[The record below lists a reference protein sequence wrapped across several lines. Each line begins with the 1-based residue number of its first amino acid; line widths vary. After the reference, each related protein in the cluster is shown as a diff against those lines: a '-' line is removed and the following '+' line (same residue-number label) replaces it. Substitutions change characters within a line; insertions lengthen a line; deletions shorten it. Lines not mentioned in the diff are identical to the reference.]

1 MLFKQKNTNLAS
13 TSYILVTGAAGFIG
27 SRICE
32 LLEGRG
38 VHVVAIDN
46 FDPYYDVRL
55 KHYRWGRLKPLGHIE
70 CHEIDITNVPALED
84 LFSQYAFDAVINM
97 AAMAGVRYSI
107 ENPHKYIKVN
117 TEGFLGLLE
126 VMRKFDVK
134 QVVQASTSSLYAGL
148 QMPFL
153 ETLDVRTP
161 ISPYAASKLG
171 SEALGY
177 TYTNLHG
184 FDVTVLR
191 YFTVYG
197 PAGRPDMAPFRFAE
211 WCLRGEKIQ
220 LFGDGKQSRDFTF
233 VDDIALGTIAALERR
248 IPGFEILNL
257 GGGGERTTI
266 LEMIEMIGEIS
277 GKRPIVEFL
286 PVAQGDMLHTQASI
300 EKAVRKLNWR
310 PKTSIEQGY
319 SALVQWHLEHRDVVK
334 KLVM

>member
-1 MLFKQKNTNLAS
+1 MFNKH
-13 TSYILVTGAAGFIG
+13 ILVTGAAGFIG
-27 SRICE
+27 SRMCE
-32 LLEGRG
+32 LLEG
-38 VHVVAIDN
+38 HNIYAVAIDN
-46 FDPYYDVRL
+46 FDAYYDVSL
-55 KHYRWGRLKPLGHIE
+55 KRHRWEKLEQLEHIQCCE
-70 CHEIDITNVPALED
+70 MDITDIPMLED
-84 LFSQYAFDAVINM
+84 LFAKYAFDAVVNL

-107 ENPHKYIKVN
+107 ENPHEYFKVN
-117 TEGFLGLLE
+117 TSGFVGLLE
-126 VMRKFDVK
+126 VMRKFNV
-134 QVVQASTSSLYAGL
+134 QQIVQASTSSLYAGL

-171 SEALGY
+171 AEALGY
-177 TYTNLHG
+177 TYSSLHE

-233 VDDIALGTIAALERR
+233 VDDIALGTIAALEKRL
-248 IPGFEILNL
+248 PGFEIINL

-277 GKRPIVEFL
+277 GKKPIIEFL

-300 EKAVRKLNWR
+300 HKANEILNWR
-310 PKTSIEQGY
+310 PNTSIEQGY
-319 SALVQWHLEHRDVVK
+319 YELVQWHKHHRD
-334 KLVM
+334 LVTLMKM

>member
-1 MLFKQKNTNLAS
+1 MAFNK
-13 TSYILVTGAAGFIG
+13 YILVTGAAGFIG

-32 LLEGRG
+32 LLEGQGIR
-38 VHVVAIDN
+38 VVAIDN

-55 KHYRWGRLKPLGHIE
+55 KHYRWEKLKQLGHIE
-70 CHEIDITNVPALED
+70 CHEMDITDVPALES
-84 LFSQYAFDAVINM
+84 LFAKFAFDAVVNM

-107 ENPHKYIKVN
+107 ENPQKYFKVN
-117 TEGFLGLLE
+117 TSGFVGLLE

-134 QVVQASTSSLYAGL
+134 QIVQASTSSLYAGL

-171 SEALGY
+171 AEALGY
-177 TYTNLHG
+177 TYSSLHG

-211 WCLRGEKIQ
+211 WCLREEEIQ

-233 VDDIALGTIAALERR
+233 VDDIASGTIAALEKRL
-248 IPGFEILNL
+248 PGFEIINL

-266 LEMIEMIGEIS
+266 LEMIEMIGEIA
-277 GKRPIVEFL
+277 GKKPIIEFL

-300 EKAVRKLNWR
+300 EKAQEKLNWK
-310 PKTSIEQGY
+310 PETSLITGLLKTIEFHTE
-319 SALVQWHLEHRDVVK
+319 LRDK
-334 KLVM
+334 PYQMI

>member
-1 MLFKQKNTNLAS
+1 MAFNR
-13 TSYILVTGAAGFIG
+13 YILVTGAAGFIG
-27 SRICE
+27 ARICE
-32 LLEGRG
+32 LLKERD

-55 KHYRWGRLKPLGHIE
+55 KRYRWERLKQLGHIE
-70 CHEIDITNVPALED
+70 CYEMDITDVPALEG
-84 LFSQYAFDAVINM
+84 LFAKYAFDAVVNM

-107 ENPHKYIKVN
+107 ENPNKYFKVN
-117 TEGFLGLLE
+117 TSGFVGLLE
-126 VMRKFDVK
+126 VMRKSDVK
-134 QVVQASTSSLYAGL
+134 QIVQASTSSLYAGL

-171 SEALGY
+171 AEALGY
-177 TYTNLHG
+177 TYSSLHG
-184 FDVTVLR
+184 FDITVLR

-233 VDDIALGTIAALERR
+233 VDDIALGTIAALEKRL
-248 IPGFEILNL
+248 PGFEIINL

-266 LEMIEMIGEIS
+266 LEMIKMIGEIS
-277 GKRPIVEFL
+277 GNRPIIEFL
-286 PVAQGDMLHTQASI
+286 PVALGDMLHTQASI
-300 EKAVRKLNWR
+300 EKAQEKLNWK

-319 SALVQWHLEHRDVVK
+319 SALVQWHQENHD
-334 KLVM
+334 LVELIKM

>member
-1 MLFKQKNTNLAS
+1 M
-13 TSYILVTGAAGFIG
+13 
-27 SRICE
+27 R
-32 LLEGRG
+32 
-38 VHVVAIDN
+38 VVAIDN

-55 KHYRWGRLKPLGHIE
+55 KSYRWEKLKQLGHIE
-70 CHEIDITNVPALED
+70 CHEMDITDILALEG
-84 LFSQYAFDAVINM
+84 LFSEYAFDAVVNM
-97 AAMAGVRYSI
+97 AAMAGVRFSI
-107 ENPHKYIKVN
+107 ENPHKYFNVN
-117 TEGFLGLLE
+117 TSGFVGLLE
-126 VMRKFDVK
+126 LMRKFNVK
-134 QVVQASTSSLYAGL
+134 QIIQASTSSLYAGL

-171 SEALGY
+171 AEALGY
-177 TYTNLHG
+177 TYSCLHG

-211 WCLRGEKIQ
+211 WCIRGEKIQ
-220 LFGDGKQSRDFTF
+220 LFGDGKQSRDFTY
-233 VDDIALGTIAALERR
+233 VDDIALGTIAALEKRL
-248 IPGFEILNL
+248 PGFEIINL

-277 GKRPIVEFL
+277 GKKPIIEFL

-300 EKAVRKLNWR
+300 EKANKKLNWS

-319 SALVQWHLEHRDVVK
+319 S
-334 KLVM
+334 KLVHWHQQNRDLVELMKM

>member
-1 MLFKQKNTNLAS
+1 MLAS
-13 TSYILVTGAAGFIG
+13 ECTA
-27 SRICE
+27 
-32 LLEGRG
+32 
-38 VHVVAIDN
+38 VVAVDN
-46 FDPYYDVRL
+46 FDPYYDVHL
-55 KHYRWGRLKPLGHIE
+55 KHYRWEKLKQLEYME
-70 CHEIDITNVPALED
+70 CHEMDITDVPALEG
-84 LFSQYAFDAVINM
+84 LFNQYAFDAVVNM

-107 ENPHKYIKVN
+107 ENPHKYFKVN
-117 TEGFLGLLE
+117 TSGFVGLLE

-134 QVVQASTSSLYAGL
+134 QIIQASTSSLYAGL

-171 SEALGY
+171 AEALGY
-177 TYTNLHG
+177 TYSSLHG

-211 WCLRGEKIQ
+211 WCLREEKIQ

-233 VDDIALGTIAALERR
+233 VDDIANGTIAALEKRL
-248 IPGFEILNL
+248 PGFEIINL

-266 LEMIEMIGEIS
+266 LEMIEIIGEIA
-277 GKRPIVEFL
+277 GKEPIIEFL

-300 EKAVRKLNWR
+300 EKARDLLEWK
-310 PKTSIEQGY
+310 PKTSIQSGFT
-319 SALVQWHLEHRDVVK
+319 ALINWHISK
-334 KLVM
+334 MTTI